1 MIDRRVR
8 IIESGGKPVPD
19 NARRLSAFSDTPNL
33 VLLGDPGAGKTYA
46 FREAAAAV
54 GGEYLTTR
62 SFLNI
67 PANKLGSILFID
79 ALDEQRTGSS
89 DNSAV
94 DQVVQKLFSCDAQRV
109 RISCRSQDWLGDTDL
124 AVFNDYFDRSGGATV
139 LALEPIDEAEQI
151 AVLQAN
157 NASEAEARQ
166 FLSDAVERGLAAFT
180 RNPRKMVMLH
190 RVVREGAW
198 PTSLNDLFDRAT
210 KLQLTEEN
218 ATHARAV
225 GGHFTADELRPT
237 AGGVCAAR
245 LISDIEGLSLSAPAA
260 NDTAPHYRALQHLD
274 LERVLAVLKR
284 PLFVA
289 IGPERVDYD
298 HRTSAEYLA
307 AAWIADA
314 VRDGLP
320 VGRVVAIVGA
330 DGHPAPELRGLH
342 AWLPTFLPEHAE
354 RFIHADPLGV
364 LEYGD
369 PASLSPSLR
378 RVLLEA
384 IGKLAADN
392 PWFLSFQRD
401 PGGLAAL
408 VQDDNVEAL
417 CAILRD
423 PNAPRDLRTIA
434 IDAFEAAAPKEAA
447 FETLHHVFA
456 NGAAEWSDR
465 SSALKALL
473 AFGDR
478 GAKAVIG
485 ALPELSGDADDVL
498 RLRGEAT
505 HRLYGNGLGA
515 DDVVALMDDLLS
527 TELESSIGLLWD
539 LADSLPIDD
548 IPQILDRFLCAVPL
562 RVTEDYRRSAW
573 DASSFV
579 NRLVARVGNQ
589 KPASITAANVLGWME
604 LRQRLKRLGADDRD
618 QDFMAALGAG
628 TGRIEAAFNLFI
640 DRFEGDE
647 DEKPGRSYRRF
658 GELIGPLAKAD
669 DICDWCL
676 ARLAREADA
685 ARRAFVFELA
695 LQYGRSDTAER
706 SISHFEALY
715 ALGMSDLALERVLQG
730 YLQCDLDWWYKD
742 RQEERRERRAE
753 RARRRQSG
761 RDKNR
766 ALFATNA
773 ERVRAG
779 EHMGLLGFAGE
790 IYFNQYADLDHEAEP
805 RERLAAYLGLEN
817 TANVMQGLDAL
828 VDARQPPTVDEVLEF
843 FGRKKIFLWWLAL
856 VAGVDARLRAGGDL
870 STLRPEVVET
880 VIIIDLFQML
890 SRRTKRGKEA
900 EPSLL
905 EVLRDLYPDIAAK
918 AYLRAIESDLAVGSQ
933 HPTGLYPFLEQEVF
947 RSARTGALLTLLD
960 EHPLADQRALFQ
972 LLEASLAE
980 SSLHE
985 QLLRRAWQALK
996 NDKLGVDRLRLWRTA
1011 AFVLA
1016 PNEMR
1021 AELSAALSADRNDI
1035 WVLRDFL
1042 GYERSGSTGAWPL
1055 AASELQYLIATIGAL
1070 WPPSNHPSNGW
1081 SGDTNPWDAAEFVR
1095 NLINRLSAMTTAA
1108 ATDAMRA
1115 LVEDPTIASY
1125 RQHLQYALAQH
1136 RSARREAEFDRP
1148 NWARTLTALTN
1159 KAPANAAD
1167 LHALV
1172 IDHLADLGREID
1184 GSNADLFKQF
1194 WNETSH
1200 GATDTPKPEESCRDV
1215 LIALLRP
1222 RLLPLGLTVQP
1233 EGKMSAKKRVDIAV
1247 AAAGLKLV
1255 IEVKLAHSPDLWK
1268 AISSQLDYLYTRDP
1282 ETQGYGV
1289 LLVLW
1294 FGAKSAKGVTARSKK
1309 KAVPE
1314 SADALESELSST
1326 LKPGQSDRI
1335 RANVIDVSGER

>member
-1 MIDRRVR
+1 MIGRRVR
-8 IIESGGKPVPD
+8 VIESGGKSGPD
-19 NARRLSAFSDTPNL
+19 EARPFSDFSAAPNL

-46 FREAAAAV
+46 FRDAATAT
-54 GGEYLTTR
+54 GGEYLTAR

-67 PANKLGSILFID
+67 PASKLGSTLFID

-89 DNSAV
+89 DNSVV
-94 DQVVQKLFSCDAQRV
+94 DQVVQKLFACDAQRV
-109 RISCRSQDWLGDTDL
+109 RVSCRSQDWLGDTDL
-124 AVFNDYFDRSGGATV
+124 AIFNDYFDRSGGATV

-151 AVLQAN
+151 AILRAN
-157 NASEAEARQ
+157 NANEAEARQ
-166 FLSDAVERGLAAFT
+166 FLGEAVERGLAAFT
-180 RNPRKMVMLH
+180 RNPRKMVMLY

-198 PTSLNDLFDRAT
+198 PTSLTDLFDRAT
-210 KLQLTEEN
+210 RLQLSEEN
-218 ATHARAV
+218 AAHARAV
-225 GGHFTADELRPT
+225 GGHFAPDELRPT
-237 AGGVCAAR
+237 AGGICAAR
-245 LISDIEGLSLSAPAA
+245 LISDIEGLSLSTPSAS
-260 NDTAPHYRALQHLD
+260 DTAPCYRTLQHLD

-289 IGPERVDYD
+289 IGSERVDYD

-314 VRDGLP
+314 VRRGLS

-369 PASLSPSLR
+369 PASFSPSLR

-408 VQDDNVEAL
+408 IQDDNVEAL
-417 CAILRD
+417 CAILHD

-434 IDAFEAAAPKEAA
+434 IDAFEAAPPKEAA
-447 FETLHHVFA
+447 FETLHHVLTDD
-456 NGAAEWSDR
+456 AADWTER

-478 GAKAVIG
+478 GAKAIVA
-485 ALPELSGDADDVL
+485 ALPGLSGDAEDVL
-498 RLRGEAT
+498 RLRGEAIR
-505 HRLYGNGLGA
+505 HLYGNGLGA
-515 DDVVALMDDLLS
+515 HDVIALMDDLLS
-527 TELESSIGLLWD
+527 TELEGSIGLLWD
-539 LADSLPIDD
+539 LADNLPIDD
-548 IPQILDRFLCAVPL
+548 VPPILDRSLSLVPL

-573 DASSFV
+573 DASSFI
-579 NRLVARVGNQ
+579 NRLVARVGDQNA
-589 KPASITAANVLGWME
+589 ASITAARVLDWME

-628 TGRIEAAFNLFI
+628 TDRIEGAFNLII

-647 DEKPGRSYRRF
+647 EDKPGRPFRRF

-669 DICDWCL
+669 DICGWCL
-676 ARLAREADA
+676 ARLARETDA
-685 ARRAFVFELA
+685 SRRAFVFELA
-695 LQYGRSDTAER
+695 LQYARSNAAER
-706 SISHFEALY
+706 SIHYFEALY
-715 ALGMSDLALERVLQG
+715 ALGMSDLVLEPVLQG
-730 YLQCDLDWWYKD
+730 YLQCDLDWWYED
-742 RQEERRERRAE
+742 RHEERRERKAE

-779 EHMGLLGFAGE
+779 EHMGCLGFAGE
-790 IYFNQYADLDHEAEP
+790 IYFNQYADLDHDAEP
-805 RERLAAYLGLEN
+805 HERLAAYLGAEN
-817 TANVMQGLDAL
+817 TANIMQGLDAL
-828 VDARQPPTVDEVLEF
+828 VDARQPPTVDEILES
-843 FGRKKIFLWWLAL
+843 FGRKKIFLWWIAL
-856 VAGVDARLRAGGDL
+856 VAGVDARMRAGGDL
-870 STLRPEVVET
+870 STLRPEVVEA

-890 SRRTKRGKEA
+890 SRRVKRGKET

-905 EVLRDLYPDIAAK
+905 DVLRDRYPELAAK
-918 AYLRAIESDLAVGSQ
+918 AYLCAIESDLALGSN
-933 HPTGLYPFLEQEVF
+933 HPTGLYPFLAEDVF
-947 RSARTGALLTLLD
+947 RPARTAALLVLLD
-960 EHPLADQRALFQ
+960 KYPLADQQALIQF
-972 LLEASLAE
+972 LEAALAE

-985 QLLRRAWQALK
+985 QLLQRAREALK
-996 NDKLGVDRLRLWRTA
+996 NEDLGVDRLRLWRAA

-1021 AELSAALSADRNDI
+1021 AKLSAALSADRNDI

-1042 GYERSGSTGAWPL
+1042 GYERRGSTGNWPL

-1070 WPPSNHPSNGW
+1070 WPPANHPSNGW
-1081 SGDTNPWDAAEFVR
+1081 GGNTNPWDAAEFVR

-1108 ATDAMRA
+1108 ATDAMKA
-1115 LVEDPTIASY
+1115 LVEDERIASY

-1148 NWARTLTALTN
+1148 NWDRTLAALTN

-1172 IDHLADLGREID
+1172 VDHLADLARQID

-1194 WNETSH
+1194 WNETPH
-1200 GATDTPKPEESCRDV
+1200 GAPDAPKPEESCRDV
-1215 LIALLRP
+1215 LISMLRP
-1222 RLLPLGLTVQP
+1222 RLLPLGLTVEP

-1247 AAAGLKLV
+1247 ATTGLKLV

-1268 AISSQLDYLYTRDP
+1268 AITTQLDHLYTRDP
-1282 ETQGYGV
+1282 ETQGFGV
-1289 LLVLW
+1289 LLVVW
-1294 FGAKSAKGVTARSKK
+1294 FGTKSPKGVTAKSRKK
-1309 KAVPE
+1309 TVPE
-1314 SADALESELSST
+1314 SANALESELNST

-1335 RANVIDVSGER
+1335 RAKVIDVSGER